1 MQKEFKQSGVKAT
14 SSFKKRFQNSLFSIT
29 FLYTATL
36 IVILFISSFTIH
48 AEFSN
53 RVARRFR
60 DISRA
65 PLQIR
70 QQMPNRPTAQ
80 EVRDDLFES
89 LLFTNLI
96 LIFLASFSSY
106 WLAKKTLK
114 PIKDAYER
122 QQHFLS
128 DASHELRTP
137 LSILTIELENEITST
152 SKEHQK
158 ENLKSKL
165 DEVKRMTK
173 IVNDL
178 LVLSRLDEER
188 ITTKPTEVHIE
199 TSVGSIVKRL
209 QSLAE
214 SNDISLSYFHKGED
228 TVITT
233 DEDLFTHA
241 LTNFILNA
249 IVYNKPKGKVEI
261 ISHLEKNDFIV
272 EIIDTGI
279 GISQSDLHNIFERFY
294 RTDKSR
300 SRRTGGSGLGLSIAQ
315 SAIHHLKG
323 KLEVESEVNI
333 GTKIKIHLPIK

>member
-1 MQKEFKQSGVKAT
+1 MQKESKQSGARAT
-14 SSFKKRFQNSLFSIT
+14 NSFRKRFQNSLFSIT

-36 IVILFISSFTIH
+36 IVILFISSFSIH

-53 RVARRFR
+53 RIAKRFR
-60 DISRA
+60 DFSKI
-65 PLQIR
+65 PT
-70 QQMPNRPTAQ
+70 QMINRPTAQ

-106 WLAKKTLK
+106 WLARKTLK

-122 QQHFLS
+122 QQRFLS

-137 LSILTIELENEITST
+137 LSILTIELENEIMST
-152 SKEHQK
+152 LKTHEK
-158 ENLKSKL
+158 NNLQSKL

-188 ITTKPTEVHIE
+188 TRTKPTQIHIE
-199 TSVGSIVKRL
+199 TSIGSIVKRL

-214 SNDISLSYFHKGED
+214 SNGITLSYFHKSD
-228 TVITT
+228 NTVITI
-233 DEDLFTHA
+233 DEDLLMHA

-249 IVYNKPKGKVEI
+249 IVYNRPKGKVEI
-261 ISHLEKNDFIV
+261 ISYLEKNNFIV

-279 GISQSDLHNIFERFY
+279 GISKEDLQNIFERFY

-323 KLEVESEVNI
+323 RLEIESEVNI
-333 GTKIKIHLPIK
+333 GTKVKVHLPIK